1 MKRAL
6 DLITITCPPALP
18 ATMSIGTSFA
28 IGRLRKAAIY
38 CISPNRVN
46 VGGKINLWV
55 FDKTG
60 TLTEEGLDVLG
71 VRSVDRSEHEFSDL
85 HTDAEDI
92 PIIGAQDA
100 KTPLLHALA
109 TCHALKL
116 VNGELIGD
124 PLDLRMFEFTQW
136 TLEEGRE
143 ESGRASSE
151 ARRSTDADQR
161 VPERPATLVQ
171 SVVRPPGGESFRV
184 EDALK
189 AGGKHAHFLEL
200 GIIRTFD
207 FVSSL
212 RRMSVMVKK
221 LKSKSIEV
229 YCKGAPEAIQDICDK
244 DTRELTSPPGCSS
257 SI

>member
-1 MKRAL
+1 
-6 DLITITCPPALP
+6 
-18 ATMSIGTSFA
+18 MSIGTSFA
-28 IGRLRKAAIY
+28 INRLRKAAIY

-46 VGGKINLWV
+46 VGGKTNLWV

-71 VRSVDRSEHEFSDL
+71 VRSVDRTDRQFSDL

-109 TCHALKL
+109 ACHALKL
-116 VNGELIGD
+116 VDGELIGD
-124 PLDLRMFEFTQW
+124 PLDLRMFEFTKW

-143 ESGRASSE
+143 DSSRPSQD
-151 ARRSTDADQR
+151 ARRSTDADER
-161 VPERPATLVQ
+161 VPDRPATLVQ
-171 SVVRPPGGESFRV
+171 SVVRPPGGQGFRV
-184 EDALK
+184 EDALR
-189 AGGKHAHFLEL
+189 AGQKHAHFLEL

-229 YCKGAPEAIQDICDK
+229 YCKGAPEAISTICDK
-244 DTRELTSPPGCSS
+244 DTRRLNVLLYFL
-257 SI
+257 